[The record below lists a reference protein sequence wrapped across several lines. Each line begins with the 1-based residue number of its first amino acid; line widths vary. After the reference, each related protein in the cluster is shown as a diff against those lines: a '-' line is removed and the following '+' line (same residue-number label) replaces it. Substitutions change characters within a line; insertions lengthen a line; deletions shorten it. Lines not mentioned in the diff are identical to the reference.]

1 MGTQRVRNMDAGKIG
16 GGMPEM
22 KDTASVEPEQSPTTS
37 SAELSGDVPIPS
49 RKGSMISLVA
59 IAIALALSSVITDS
73 CNSEQPV
80 SISTPSFEKVTLSTT
95 ISASVPEPSVTVE
108 SSSTASSKSGS

>member
-1 MGTQRVRNMDAGKIG
+1 MPGKTDPALVDTEQAQVTP
-16 GGMPEM
+16 PEN
-22 KDTASVEPEQSPTTS
+22 P
-37 SAELSGDVPIPS
+37 SAESPKPD
-49 RKGSMISLVA
+49 RKGSMIPLVA